1 MPEKRLNTIGSILE
15 TLTGVLEIEYLKK
28 QKRDINEYDS
38 VVIQLED
45 MVRIAKSRLA
55 ISKEDGKPLFTD
67 TKGKEFWGGS
77 LPPKKPKKTETEGTA
92 KSKTKT
98 K

>member
-28 QKRDINEYDS
+28 QKRALNEYDN

-45 MVRIAKSRLA
+45 MVRIAKDRSE
-55 ISKEDGKPLFTD
+55 ISSE
-67 TKGKEFWGGS
+67 TK
-77 LPPKKPKKTETEGTA
+77 
-92 KSKTKT
+92 
-98 K
+98 

>member
-45 MVRIAKSRLA
+45 MVRIAKNRSA
-55 ISKEDGKPLFTD
+55 ISKEEGKPARRSD
-67 TKGKEFWGGS
+67 QMNPPSKRGWS
-77 LPPKKPKKTETEGTA
+77 VPKKPKSAPK
-92 KSKTKT
+92 
-98 K
+98 

>member
-67 TKGKEFWGGS
+67 TKGKEYWGGL
-77 LPPKKPKKTETEGTA
+77 LPPKKT
-92 KSKTKT
+92 
-98 K
+98 

>member
-45 MVRIAKSRLA
+45 MVRIAKNRSA
-55 ISKEDGKPLFTD
+55 ISKEEGKPGRRSD
-67 TKGKEFWGGS
+67 QMNPPKRGWS
-77 LPPKKPKKTETEGTA
+77 IPPKKPKSET
-92 KSKTKT
+92 K
-98 K
+98 